1 MHLNTKT
8 DRDGAKKKEK
18 IDEEGIHIFFAVLH
32 IFFILLYYP
41 ILPAPLFC
49 EFKCTQKTVI
59 MYTITFLGEVIKTS
73 HFLDLFL
80 CVQVYTKAC
89 HYVHNNISR
98 RGDQD
103 VPLRTAR
110 GRQLR

>member
-1 MHLNTKT
+1 
-8 DRDGAKKKEK
+8 
-18 IDEEGIHIFFAVLH
+18 
-32 IFFILLYYP
+32 
-41 ILPAPLFC
+41 
-49 EFKCTQKTVI
+49 

-103 VPLRTAR
+103 VPLRTAG
-110 GRQLR
+110 GRQLRRDGGGPRNGRTRRTDAGKSLQCLERSLLPKSPKFLQQPMSIATMVTW